1 MELTENSVVEISG
14 EVPPVIQLPW
24 TAFSQLTQLEDY
36 HRVHL
41 CAVVLSVCDV
51 TLSQL
56 GYARLSIR
64 VKDRANDVIDIVA
77 WRKCADVSLWTEHSK
92 VEIFFGQVNKERQIV
107 ELSDESR
114 VSPSTNDDFMFNAFG
129 TTHFINW
136 GAAFK
141 RTKKQ

>member
-1 MELTENSVVEISG
+1 MEISG
-14 EVPPVIQLPW
+14 EVPPMIQLPW
-24 TAFSQLTQLEDY
+24 TAFSKLTQLEDY

-41 CAVVLSVCDV
+41 CAVVLSVSEV
-51 TLSQL
+51 TRSQL
-56 GYARLSIR
+56 GDARLSIR

-114 VSPSTNDDFMFNAFG
+114 VRPSANVDFLFNALG

-136 GAAFK
+136 GVSLK